1 MTIKFKIFFHFKF
14 FRKILININREKIH
28 VKIPVNMINTFIE
41 FNNFYSI
48 ILKVIE
54 NEIIFKDIN

>member
-1 MTIKFKIFFHFKF
+1 MFSA
-14 FRKILININREKIH
+14 L
-28 VKIPVNMINTFIE
+28 IE

-54 NEIIFKDIN
+54 NEIILKEIN